1 MDLVDV
7 YGEEKQCKYNG
18 EIYSVR
24 DNGAVMRHPKD
35 ENKPRPLDNI
45 WTFGTINKQ
54 NGYLML
60 SSDRVHRIVATAF
73 LGEAPSK
80 DYIVDHI
87 DTNRQNNRPSNLRWI
102 TKLENILLNPITCKK

>member
-45 WTFGTINKQ
+45 WTFGTIKNKMDILC
-54 NGYLML
+54 YHLIEF
-60 SSDRVHRIVATAF
+60 IV
-73 LGEAPSK
+73 
-80 DYIVDHI
+80 
-87 DTNRQNNRPSNLRWI
+87 
-102 TKLENILLNPITCKK
+102 LLPLHF